1 MIMPYLTGSVE
12 IFFILGGITMSLS
25 LRNIYKETRQR
36 YQLELICGES
46 GLDRLMSWV
55 YISEDLT
62 TSEFLQDG
70 ELVIST
76 GIISR
81 HNPGWLEDFVR
92 VLIDHGICGLI
103 LNIGPYVKTEDI
115 TPEIRTLCDTS
126 CFPIFTMPWQVRI
139 YDITH
144 DYYNR
149 IFLDSQNETA
159 IVQAFSDLLR
169 RHDMDC
175 CLSTLNTYG
184 FPTVQSYTVA
194 CMIFPVLS
202 EKNTQ
207 GKNALPLFSA
217 ASICERFLK
226 EVYTSFQFFRY
237 RETFLLIA
245 AEDSLNHFR
254 EVLSSL
260 CTEWKRYFPDDPFYA
275 GIGSLSSAL
284 PEIPRSYEHAL
295 AALSM
300 AQQQNTHL
308 LSFEDLG
315 FLKLLLSIHDN
326 SILKS
331 YADEHLGALISYD
344 RAHKSNYL
352 ETLHQYLICDG
363 SIQKIA
369 DALYCHRNTVNYRVQ
384 ILKQEFGYNLDD
396 SHAKFELTAAFEVLE
411 FLKNLKIS
419 PS

>member
-1 MIMPYLTGSVE
+1 
-12 IFFILGGITMSLS
+12 MSLS
-25 LRNIYKETRQR
+25 LRNIYEETKQR
-36 YQLELICGES
+36 YRLRLICGEK

-55 YISEDLT
+55 YISEDLS

-81 HNPGWLEDFVR
+81 HNPDWLEAFVR
-92 VLIDHGICGLI
+92 VLIGHGICGLI
-103 LNIGPYVKTEDI
+103 LNVGPYVKADDI
-115 TPEIRTLCDTS
+115 TPEIRTLCDAAG
-126 CFPIFTMPWQVRI
+126 FPVFTMPWQIRI

-159 IVQAFSDLLR
+159 IIQAFSDLLR

-175 CLSTLNTYG
+175 CLSTLNTCG
-184 FPTVQSYTVA
+184 FPTVQPYAVA
-194 CMIFPVLS
+194 CIVFPVLS

-217 ASICERFLK
+217 ISICERFLK
-226 EVYTSFQFFRY
+226 EVYASFQFFRY

-245 AEDSLNHFR
+245 TEDSLKHFQ

-260 CTEWKRYFPDDPFYA
+260 AMEWKRHFPDIPFYA

-315 FLKLLLSIHDN
+315 FLKILLSVQDHA
-326 SILKS
+326 ILKT
-331 YADEHLGALISYD
+331 YVTEHLGALISYD
-344 RAHKSNYL
+344 HAHKSNYL
-352 ETLHQYLICDG
+352 ETLHQYLICNG

-369 DALYCHRNTVNYRVQ
+369 DALYCHRNTVNYRIQ
-384 ILKQEFGYNLDD
+384 ILKQEFGYDLDD
-396 SHAKFELTAAFEVLE
+396 SHVKFELTAAFEVQRFLE
-411 FLKNLKIS
+411 SFQIHLS
-419 PS
+419 